1 VQRRALGVLFCVIA
15 AALVG
20 IAIAALVGAGGQ
32 AKGWIVAVAAL
43 AVAGWLGSVGVSAL
57 RR

>member
-1 VQRRALGVLFCVIA
+1 VQRRALGVLFSVIA
-15 AALVG
+15 AALIG

-32 AKGWIVAVAAL
+32 AKGWVVAVAAL
-43 AVAGWLGSVGVSAL
+43 AVAGWLGSVGISAL

>member
-1 VQRRALGVLFCVIA
+1 MQRHALGVLFCAIA
-15 AALVG
+15 AALTG

>member
-1 VQRRALGVLFCVIA
+1 MQRRALGVLFCVIA